1 LTNAATANCSSS
13 ANLVFSDDNEGLEML
28 FSKTIKIPVESPV
41 YVGDRPAEEMDLSI
55 ITYDETSAEYIKLSN
70 IDELTKYRVG
80 SKKLW
85 INISGLKNI
94 DSIRTLGKL
103 YDIHPLTVEDI
114 LNTEQQPKV
123 EIFENYR
130 FLSIKTIQHEKE
142 FHHEQDKRKKRFF
155 LFKKEEEKLE
165 EFLIDQVSIII
176 MKNTLITFQEITG
189 DSFDGIREK
198 ILTGAGEIRKM
209 EMDFLSYEIIDAVVD
224 EYFLALNHLE
234 EDIEDFEDRA
244 TKTSDDMFIQEL
256 QDTKKYLLQIKRAI
270 SPLKDN
276 VSVILKQNKFFLTEE
291 LKPFTQNLL
300 ENLHNAENTVE
311 HYREWLS
318 NIMDVNLSVL
328 SHQTNKVMKVLA
340 VISTIFIPLTFV
352 AGVYGM
358 NFEFMPELRQPW
370 GYPLVLGCMGFIA
383 LSMVIIFKTRRWF

>member
-1 LTNAATANCSSS
+1 
-13 ANLVFSDDNEGLEML
+13 ML
-28 FSKTIKIPVESPV
+28 FGKTVKVPTVENPV

-55 ITYDETSAEYIKLSN
+55 ITYDASSAEYIKLSSV
-70 IDELTKYRVG
+70 DEITKYQTG

-85 INISGLKNI
+85 VNISGLKNI
-94 DSIRTLGKL
+94 GSINAIGKL
-103 YDIHPLTVEDI
+103 YDIHPLTIEDI

-142 FHHEQDKRKKRFF
+142 FHHELAKRKKRFF
-155 LFKKEEEKLE
+155 FFQKEEEEMLQ
-165 EFLIDQVSIII
+165 EFVIDQVSVII
-176 MKNTLITFQEITG
+176 MKNTLITFQEIEG
-189 DSFDGIREK
+189 DSFDAIREK
-198 ILTGAGEIRKM
+198 ILTGAGEIRTM

-234 EDIEDFEDRA
+234 DDVEDFEDRA
-244 TKTSDDMFIQEL
+244 TKTSDDMFLQEL
-256 QDTKKYLLQIKRAI
+256 QDTKRYLLKIKRAI

-276 VSVILKQNKFFLTEE
+276 VTVILKQNKFFLTDE

-300 ENLHNAENTVE
+300 ENLHNAENSVE

-358 NFEFMPELRQPW
+358 NFDFMPELRQPW
-370 GYPLVLGCMGFIA
+370 GYPLVLSCMCFIA
-383 LSMVIIFKTRRWF
+383 VSMIIIFKTRRWF

>member
-1 LTNAATANCSSS
+1 
-13 ANLVFSDDNEGLEML
+13 ML
-28 FSKTIKIPVESPV
+28 FNKTVEIPVENPV

-55 ITYDETSAEYIKLSN
+55 IAYDESSAEYIKLSN
-70 IDELTKYRVG
+70 IDELTKYRRG

-85 INISGLKNI
+85 VNISGLKNI
-94 DSIRTLGKL
+94 NSIKSLGKL
-103 YDIHPLTVEDI
+103 YEIHPLTIEDI

-142 FHHEQDKRKKRFF
+142 FHHEMDRRKKQFF

-165 EFLIDQVSIII
+165 EFLIDQVSVII
-176 MKNTLITFQEITG
+176 MKNTLITFQEIVG

-198 ILTGAGEIRKM
+198 ILSNVGEIRKL

-234 EDIEDFEDRA
+234 GDIEDFEDRA

-276 VSVILKQNKFFLTEE
+276 VTIILKQNKFFLMEE
-291 LKPFTQNLL
+291 IKPFTQNLL
-300 ENLHNAENTVE
+300 ENLNNAENTVE

-358 NFEFMPELRQPW
+358 NFEFMPELSQPW
-370 GYPLVLGCMGFIA
+370 GYPLVLGGMGFIA
-383 LSMVIIFKTRRWF
+383 MTMIIIFKTRRWF

>member
-1 LTNAATANCSSS
+1 
-13 ANLVFSDDNEGLEML
+13 ML
-28 FSKTIKIPVESPV
+28 FGKTVKIPVETPV

-55 ITYDETSAEYIKLSN
+55 ITYDSSSAEYIKLTN
-70 IDELTKYRVG
+70 INELTKYQST

-85 INISGLKNI
+85 VNISGLKNI
-94 DSIRTLGKL
+94 DSIRALGKL
-103 YDIHPLTVEDI
+103 YDIHPLTIEDV

-142 FHHEQDKRKKRFF
+142 FHHELEKRKNKYFF
-155 LFKKEEEKLE
+155 FKKKTEEELE
-165 EFLIDQVSIII
+165 EFLIDQVSVII
-176 MKNTLITFQEITG
+176 MKNTLITFQEIVG

-198 ILTGAGEIRKM
+198 ILSNVGEIRTL

-234 EDIEDFEDRA
+234 VDIEDFEDRA

-256 QDTKKYLLQIKRAI
+256 QDTKKYLLKIKRAI

-352 AGVYGM
+352 AGIYGM
-358 NFEFMPELRQPW
+358 NFEFMPELSQPW
-370 GYPLVLGCMGFIA
+370 GYPLVLSCMGFIA
-383 LSMVIIFKTRRWF
+383 VSMIVIFKTRRWF

>member
-1 LTNAATANCSSS
+1 
-13 ANLVFSDDNEGLEML
+13 ML
-28 FSKTIKIPVESPV
+28 FSKNIEIPVETPV
-41 YVGDRPAEEMDLSI
+41 YVGDRPAVEMDLSI
-55 ITYDETSAEYIKLSN
+55 ITYDTSSAEFIKLSD
-70 IDELTKYRVG
+70 IEELKKYQRG
-80 SKKLW
+80 SKRSW

-94 DSIRTLGKL
+94 NSINALGKL
-103 YDIHPLTVEDI
+103 YDIHPLTIEDI

-142 FHHEQDKRKKRFF
+142 FHHEQDKRKKQFF
-155 LFKKEEEKLE
+155 FFKKEEEKME

-176 MKNTLITFQEITG
+176 MKNTLITFQEIPG
-189 DSFDGIREK
+189 DSFDGIREE
-198 ILTGAGEIRKM
+198 ILGNIGEIRKM
-209 EMDFLSYEIIDAVVD
+209 GMDYLAYEIIDAVVD
-224 EYFLALNHLE
+224 AYFLALNHLE
-234 EDIEDFEDRA
+234 DDIEDFEDRA

-270 SPLKDN
+270 SPLKEN
-276 VSVILKQNKFFLTEE
+276 VSVILKQNKFFLTDK
-291 LKPFTQNLL
+291 LKPFVQNLL

-370 GYPLVLGCMGFIA
+370 GYPLVLSCMGFIA
-383 LSMVIIFKTRRWF
+383 LSMIVIFKTRRWF

>member
-1 LTNAATANCSSS
+1 
-13 ANLVFSDDNEGLEML
+13 ML
-28 FSKTIKIPVESPV
+28 FKKAVEIPVENPV
-41 YVGDRPAEEMDLSI
+41 YVGDRPAEEMDLSVI
-55 ITYDETSAEYIKLSN
+55 SYDASSAEYIKLSN
-70 IDELTKYRVG
+70 IDELTKYRQG

-94 DSIRTLGKL
+94 DSIKKLGKL
-103 YDIHPLTVEDI
+103 YDIHPLTIEDI

-142 FHHEQDKRKKRFF
+142 FHHELDKRKNQFF

-165 EFLIDQVSIII
+165 EFLIDQVSVII

-198 ILTGAGEIRKM
+198 LLIGAGEIRTM

-234 EDIEDFEDRA
+234 DDIEDFEDRA

-276 VSVILKQNKFFLTEE
+276 VTVILKQNKFFLTDE

-370 GYPLVLGCMGFIA
+370 GYPLVLSCMGFIA
-383 LSMVIIFKTRRWF
+383 VSMIVIFKTRRWF

>member
-1 LTNAATANCSSS
+1 MFFNK
-13 ANLVFSDDNEGLEML
+13 NLEIQL
-28 FSKTIKIPVESPV
+28 ESPV
-41 YVGDRPAEEMDLSI
+41 YIGDRPAVEMDLSI
-55 ITYDETSAEYIKLSN
+55 ITYDTSSAEFIKLSD
-70 IDELTKYRVG
+70 IEELTKYQRD
-80 SKKLW
+80 SKKSW

-94 DSIRTLGKL
+94 NAIDALGKL
-103 YDIHPLTVEDI
+103 YDIHPLTIEDI

-123 EIFENYR
+123 EIFDNYR
-130 FLSIKTIQHEKE
+130 FLSIKTIQREKE
-142 FHHEQDKRKKRFF
+142 FHNIQDKRKRSFF
-155 LFKKEEEKLE
+155 FFKKEEEEKSA

-176 MKNTLITFQEITG
+176 MKNTLITFQEIPG
-189 DSFDGIREK
+189 DSFDGIREE
-198 ILTGAGEIRKM
+198 ILGNAGNIRKTG
-209 EMDFLSYEIIDAVVD
+209 MDYLAYEIIDAVVD
-224 EYFLALNHLE
+224 EYFLALNHIE
-234 EDIEDFEDRA
+234 DDIEDFEDRA
-244 TKTSDDMFIQEL
+244 TKTSDDTFIQEL

-270 SPLKDN
+270 SPLKEN
-276 VSVILKQNKFFLTEE
+276 VSVILKQNKFFLTDK
-291 LKPFTQNLL
+291 LKPFVQNLL

-370 GYPLVLGCMGFIA
+370 GYPLVLSCMGFIA
-383 LSMVIIFKTRRWF
+383 MSMIVIFKTRRWF